1 MPVILARIDDR
12 LIHGQV
18 VVGWCQK
25 LRPDRIVLAND
36 TIAADPWQSRVYGS
50 SVPREISVSILS
62 IVDAAAKLAVGGEF
76 SDETVVLLAGNPM
89 DMDQIIA
96 AGADVDEVNVGG
108 LHFSTGKVEMLPFV
122 YVDRDDLSAMYTLLD
137 RSVTLQAQ
145 QVPGGRHYHLNSDEI
160 SAMEEKV

>member
-50 SVPREISVSILS
+50 SVPREIAVSILN
-62 IVDAAAKLAVGGEF
+62 VEAAAGKLAAGGEF
-76 SDETVVLLAGNPM
+76 SHEKVVLLAGNPQ
-89 DMDQIIA
+89 DMDQLIA
-96 AGADVDEVNVGG
+96 CGADVEEVNVGG
-108 LHFSTGKVEMLPFV
+108 VHFSTGKIEMLPFV
-122 YVDRDDLSAMYTLLD
+122 YVDQGDLRAMSSLLGKGV
-137 RSVTLQAQ
+137 SLQAQ
-145 QVPGGRHYHLNSDEI
+145 QVPGGRHYHLDYAEI